1 MIILKYKADGANV
14 GKEIFNV
21 MILTSAEKREGKV

>member
-1 MIILKYKADGANV
+1 MVLLKYKAGGANI